1 MANHGTGTAEEQKGP
16 ILIVEDDHDIAE
28 SMAELVRADGFDAR
42 VAENGEVALRKLR
55 EGPRPSC
62 ILLDLMMPVM
72 SGWDVLEALEKAPRL
87 AALPIVVFTA
97 AGEPAAHE
105 TAIGRPVLRKPIDLD
120 LLLDMVAKF
129 CAAGWIV
136 NEPPSDLL
144 PKAP

>member
-1 MANHGTGTAEEQKGP
+1 MSVLEGEGYDVLTARNGREAMD
-16 ILIVEDDHDIAE
+16 LLARHDAPD
-28 SMAELVRADGFDAR
+28 LV
-42 VAENGEVALRKLR
+42 
-55 EGPRPSC
+55 
-62 ILLDLMMPVM
+62 LLDLMMPVM

-97 AGEPAAHE
+97 AGEPVAHE

-129 CAAGWIV
+129 CAAGWIG

-144 PKAP
+144 PKTP